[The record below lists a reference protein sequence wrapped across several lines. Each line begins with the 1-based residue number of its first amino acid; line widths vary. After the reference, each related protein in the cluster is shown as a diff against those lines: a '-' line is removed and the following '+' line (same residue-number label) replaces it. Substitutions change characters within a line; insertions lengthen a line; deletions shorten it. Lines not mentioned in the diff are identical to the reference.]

1 VPCILRSVNMCTRT
15 QGYVCGSM
23 QAINVPSA
31 KASVVTFWEGEVV
44 DGRNHTFFTQHVRS
58 ALLSPCV
65 TLSTPSCASRP
76 TLKERRQ
83 KLSTT
88 TGFPPCVAASAGH
101 RHRPRSLRASLS
113 TSSVCWARNS

>member
-1 VPCILRSVNMCTRT
+1 MDHKGFTQLTLALSSKAVLPVTIELALWASCEALCILRSLKMCTRA

-58 ALLSPCV
+58 PRPAFHTDPLACVISP
-65 TLSTPSCASRP
+65 
-76 TLKERRQ
+76 
-83 KLSTT
+83 
-88 TGFPPCVAASAGH
+88 
-101 RHRPRSLRASLS
+101 
-113 TSSVCWARNS
+113 